1 MPMPPSSASRDREFS
16 LQGEPA
22 RAWLLDRGVRSS
34 DDPLFRLVADEI
46 RQDGFRLARVWHSA
60 GRLCFEREPD
70 TALLIVQIEGAVDL
84 GDSAG
89 PFRPVQPGEAVLVSC
104 GLDLVARE
112 NSARYEIEMPK
123 STLAPLV
130 AALFAA
136 DGRVIDPVAAYR
148 GVLLAVVNAA
158 LNGGVTV
165 ADPGFPAFRSSVR
178 GLVAALLAE
187 VVRDDRSAVPDS
199 LRLLF
204 LRACERI
211 EEASSDP
218 GFTAAALAQRL
229 GVSPSYLRRACAAHD
244 TTASAQIRS
253 ARLRA
258 AREHAHSVGT
268 NGLGRGADV
277 VAIAGFAN
285 RRALSRAERAE
296 RRSSSAGSTEDSTE
310 APGPAH

>member
-1 MPMPPSSASRDREFS
+1 MPMPPSSTSRDREFS

-22 RAWLLDRGVRSS
+22 RAWLLDRGVRQS

-46 RQDGFRLARVWHSA
+46 RQEGFRLARAWHSA
-60 GRLCFEREPD
+60 GRLRFERGPE

-84 GDSAG
+84 GSADG
-89 PFRPVQPGEAVLVSC
+89 PVRPVQPGEAVLVSR
-104 GLDLVARE
+104 GLDLIARE
-112 NSARYEIEMPK
+112 NSARYEIEMPR
-123 STLAPLV
+123 SILAPVL
-130 AALFAA
+130 ADLFAEG
-136 DGRVIDPVAAYR
+136 GRVVDPVAAYR
-148 GVLLAVVNAA
+148 GVLLAAVNAA

-165 ADPGFPAFRSSVR
+165 AGPGFPAFRSSLR
-178 GLVAALLAE
+178 GLVAALLAG

-204 LRACERI
+204 LRACEQI
-211 EEASSDP
+211 EEASVDP
-218 GFTAAALAQRL
+218 GFSAAVLAQRL
-229 GVSPSYLRRACAAHD
+229 GVSPSYLRRAFAAHD

-268 NGLGRGADV
+268 DGLRRGADV

-296 RRSSSAGSTEDSTE
+296 LRSSLAVSDQGVEEVS
-310 APGPAH
+310 GPAR